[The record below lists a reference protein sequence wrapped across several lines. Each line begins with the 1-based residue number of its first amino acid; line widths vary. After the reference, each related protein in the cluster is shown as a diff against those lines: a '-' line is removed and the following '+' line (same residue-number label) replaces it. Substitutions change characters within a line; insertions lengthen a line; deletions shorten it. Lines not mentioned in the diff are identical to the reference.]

1 MPPRADTQWLQ
12 LRLLDDQLAH
22 WPALDVA
29 QEPPGGWVAAIR
41 QAIGMSRAQLAQRLG
56 ITRSSVLKLEQR
68 EAQGGAT
75 LGALR
80 SAADAMGCDLVY
92 ALVPRSGSLDATVQA
107 RATLVADRLVDRTGH
122 TMGLEAQAVHDDE
135 SRAQRQAIA
144 RRLLVEWPRDLWD
157 PSWDA
162 SDHDR

>member
-1 MPPRADTQWLQ
+1 
-12 LRLLDDQLAH
+12 
-22 WPALDVA
+22 
-29 QEPPGGWVAAIR
+29 
-41 QAIGMSRAQLAQRLG
+41 MSRAQLAQRLG